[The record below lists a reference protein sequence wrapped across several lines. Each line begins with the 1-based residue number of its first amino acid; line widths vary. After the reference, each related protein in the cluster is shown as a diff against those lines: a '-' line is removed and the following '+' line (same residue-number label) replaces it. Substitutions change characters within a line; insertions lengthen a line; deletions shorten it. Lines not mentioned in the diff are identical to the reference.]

1 MLFSDIK
8 LLSYLKLMITS
19 NKLIHKTTSR
29 TRTSENT
36 NKEIL
41 KRVNSVLNKE
51 KKMEFFLNSI
61 NMLFSDNIT
70 LLSLTN
76 LFDSLKRNKANLTH
90 ILEWVHEY
98 DADDFL
104 DLFRDKTLINKIN
117 YKISNFFFRNSLNI
131 HAQLPSLLTELAT
144 MIKDERYSID
154 EFKRILLICFD
165 TLIKLITSYP
175 KLISL
180 DKYFKITEQPPPEN
194 IFLYRGFVE
203 GQNAEILE
211 DVNRQI
217 SSSPLV
223 TIHAVLSTSIKLSV
237 AYNFSSKEGGTIWRI
252 IVNKSKY
259 EKFKYSYV
267 SSYIVINSETIKNG
281 SPENEFLL
289 NYGIKLIHVETKEI
303 NDDGKIFTL
312 QTFAFA
318 DYDVYQLDSDYIR
331 FLQINRDYINSID
344 FPTE

>member
-1 MLFSDIK
+1 M
-8 LLSYLKLMITS
+8 
-19 NKLIHKTTSR
+19 KTYR
-29 TRTSENT
+29 TRTSEST
-36 NKEIL
+36 NNKIL
-41 KRVNSVLNKE
+41 KRVNSILNKE
-51 KKMEFFLNSI
+51 NVLPSFLNSI
-61 NMLFSDNIT
+61 NSLFSDNII
-70 LLSLTN
+70 LLSLKN
-76 LFDSLKRNKANLTH
+76 LFLLIKRDIAILSP
-90 ILEWVHEY
+90 ILEWVEEY

-104 DLFRDKTLINKIN
+104 DLFRDDKLLHKLN
-117 YKISNFFFRNSLNI
+117 YKISNFFFRNFLNN

-144 MIKDERYSID
+144 MIKDEGYSID

-180 DKYFKITEQPPPEN
+180 DKYFKITKQDPPEN

-237 AYNFSSKEGGTIWRI
+237 AYKFSSNEGGTIWRI

-259 EKFKYSYV
+259 EYFKYSYV
-267 SSYIVINSETIKNG
+267 SSDIVINSETIING
-281 SPENEFLL
+281 TPENEFLL
-289 NYGIKLIHVETKEI
+289 NYGIKLIHVETKQI
-303 NDDGKIFTL
+303 NDNGKIFTL
-312 QTFAFA
+312 QTFAFV
-318 DYDVYQLDSDYIR
+318 DYDVYQLDSDYIK
-331 FLQINRDYINSID
+331 FLKINREYINSID

>member
-1 MLFSDIK
+1 
-8 LLSYLKLMITS
+8 
-19 NKLIHKTTSR
+19 
-29 TRTSENT
+29 
-36 NKEIL
+36 
-41 KRVNSVLNKE
+41 
-51 KKMEFFLNSI
+51 
-61 NMLFSDNIT
+61 MLFSDNIT

-76 LFDSLKRNKANLTH
+76 LYSLIKIDRAILTT

-98 DADDFL
+98 DADDFWY
-104 DLFRDKTLINKIN
+104 LFRDNTTLINKLN
-117 YKISNFFFRNSLNI
+117 YKISNFFFRNFLNI
-131 HAQLPSLLTELAT
+131 HAQLPNLLIELKN
-144 MIKDERYSID
+144 MIIDEGGTIF

-165 TLIKLITSYP
+165 TLIILITSYP

-180 DKYFKITEQPPPEN
+180 DKYFQITHQTPPEN
-194 IFLYRGFVE
+194 IFLYRGFVQ

-237 AYNFSSKEGGTIWRI
+237 AYNFSSSEGGTIWRI

-259 EKFKYSYV
+259 EKFKYSYL
-267 SSYIVINSETIKNG
+267 SSDIIINKDTIQH
-281 SPENEFLL
+281 STPENEFLL
-289 NYGIKLIHVETKEI
+289 NYGIKLIHVDTKEI

-312 QTFAFA
+312 QTFIFA
-318 DYDVYQLDSDYIR
+318 DYDVYQLDSDYIK

-344 FPTE
+344 FPME